1 MIDFLIDISPPFGNL
16 GLEIG
21 GEMNLAA
28 GIQVAQLALKHRQ
41 NKKQQQRIIVFA
53 GRFIISHH
61 ACLFVL
67 LFASS
72 YMLITLTYVLSVL
85 SNMTKSFWR

>member
-1 MIDFLIDISPPFGNL
+1 MFFVCITSIHIFPPFANV

-41 NKKQQQRIIVFA
+41 NKNQQQRIIVFA
-53 GRFIISHH
+53 GRLVILSY
-61 ACLFVL
+61 ACVLF
-67 LFASS
+67 FASS
-72 YMLITLTYVLSVL
+72 YILTIWIY
-85 SNMTKSFWR
+85 MCCF

>member
-1 MIDFLIDISPPFGNL
+1 VSVLCNIYIKCVELRILSPNV

-53 GRFIISHH
+53 GRCLQLCLIMSFHFI
-61 ACLFVL
+61 FPVL
-67 LFASS
+67 TLSS
-72 YMLITLTYVLSVL
+72 LGSCAFQSYQT
-85 SNMTKSFWR
+85 

>member
-1 MIDFLIDISPPFGNL
+1 MGVDGFFLLVLASIHVFSPFENL
-16 GLEIG
+16 GLQIG

-53 GRFIISHH
+53 GRLVIPSY
-61 ACLFVL
+61 ARLF
-67 LFASS
+67 
-72 YMLITLTYVLSVL
+72 T
-85 SNMTKSFWR
+85 

>member
-1 MIDFLIDISPPFGNL
+1 MKNDFLFVYIPDL
-16 GLEIG
+16 GLEVG

-53 GRFIISHH
+53 GRY
-61 ACLFVL
+61 A
-67 LFASS
+67 
-72 YMLITLTYVLSVL
+72 
-85 SNMTKSFWR
+85 

>member
-1 MIDFLIDISPPFGNL
+1 MIIIIVRLFSLLDNVKSTESVVSLNS

-53 GRFIISHH
+53 GR
-61 ACLFVL
+61 
-67 LFASS
+67 
-72 YMLITLTYVLSVL
+72 
-85 SNMTKSFWR
+85 

>member
-1 MIDFLIDISPPFGNL
+1 MMALMKFTYFWILSFIEHVKLLLLFFLIILL
-16 GLEIG
+16 GLEVG

-53 GRFIISHH
+53 GR
-61 ACLFVL
+61 C
-67 LFASS
+67 
-72 YMLITLTYVLSVL
+72 ITLY
-85 SNMTKSFWR
+85 

>member
-1 MIDFLIDISPPFGNL
+1 MVHYPVYENDFFFAYIPDL

-53 GRFIISHH
+53 GRYVCLTIFHANFKCIICS
-61 ACLFVL
+61 CSILTISIIVL
-67 LFASS
+67 
-72 YMLITLTYVLSVL
+72 
-85 SNMTKSFWR
+85 